1 MPMVPIDRNTTSDAI
16 RRQLLDI
23 IAEQYEEGIYK
34 LPPEQQIADR
44 LGVSR
49 NTLRPVLSQMAGEGI
64 ILRRHGQGT
73 LLNPEAL
80 AVCVNLQEMIDFSMI
95 IERCGHSPSH
105 DIYSLEEMPAGDIAA
120 EKLHIADDA
129 PVFRMEYWLYAD
141 GIPAIVAEGWCGRD
155 LFYETPDRDVWENNY
170 AFEILERYAGRK
182 AHSDRGRVESMTT
195 EKMHEVLGHKTKLRC
210 QSVLL
215 LDSIAFDRQGEPLV
229 WGRAYFD
236 TNLIHFDLF
245 RVDHGE

>member
-1 MPMVPIDRNTTSDAI
+1 MTMLPIDRNTISDAI
-16 RRQLLDI
+16 RRQLLDL

-34 LPPEQQIADR
+34 LPTEQQMADR
-44 LGVSR
+44 FGVSR

-73 LLNPEAL
+73 FINPEAL
-80 AVCVNLQEMIDFSMI
+80 AVCVNLQEMIDFSML

-105 DIYSLEEMPAGDIAA
+105 DIYSLDEMPAGEAVA
-120 EKLHIADDA
+120 EKLHIAAGD

-141 GIPAIVAEGWCGRD
+141 GIMAIVAEGWCSRN
-155 LFYETPDRDVWENNY
+155 LFYEIPDRDVWEKNY
-170 AFEILERYAGRK
+170 AFEILEKYAGRK
-182 AHSDRGRVESMTT
+182 AHSDRVRVEAMTI
-195 EKMHEVLGHKTKLRC
+195 EKLHKTLGHKTKLRC

-215 LDSIAFDRQGEPLV
+215 LDSIAFDRQSEPLV